1 MRYLFKTWHCTGLL
15 SYYSIIISEKRSW
28 NRAGFLTLTLQ
39 ITQGVSKKHQNP
51 TNEKLQAGRKCDF
64 SSETLC
70 TQLFIHVINDNSPD
84 NRPPKQFLPV
94 QSLSP
99 SCRIFWVQIKM
110 RSKKS
115 PLSLPPLYYPSP
127 ASSKNPCGVSSSWR
141 RSCAA
146 MAFRTFFL
154 EVSCTSPPINSSSS
168 MK

>member
-1 MRYLFKTWHCTGLL
+1 LL

-28 NRAGFLTLTLQ
+28 NRASFLTLTLQ

-70 TQLFIHVINDNSPD
+70 TQLFIHVINNNSPD
-84 NRPPKQFLPV
+84 NRPPNCFFRSRV
-94 QSLSP
+94 FH
-99 SCRIFWVQIKM
+99 RVAEFFWVQIKM